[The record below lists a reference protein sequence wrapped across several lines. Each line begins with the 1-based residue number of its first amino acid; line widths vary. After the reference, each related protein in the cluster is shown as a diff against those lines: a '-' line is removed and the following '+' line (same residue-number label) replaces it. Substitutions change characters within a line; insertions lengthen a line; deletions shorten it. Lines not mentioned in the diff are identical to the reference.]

1 MMEFVLTVLAVA
13 LGFMVGSA
21 ALFMVVMSKPV
32 IKWYLNKVN
41 KMSAEI
47 MDSMFDQGEQA

>member
-13 LGFMVGSA
+13 LGFMVGSV

-32 IKWYLNKVN
+32 INWYMKKVN
-41 KMSAEI
+41 KMSTEI
-47 MDSMFDQGEQA
+47 MDQMFD